1 MRVFVTGGT
10 GLVGSRLVKK
20 LLDRG
25 DQVTVLTRRL
35 AVARDLFGAGC
46 TPVEGDPMKP
56 DEWMKTLGDCEGV
69 IHLAGEN
76 IFGKRWSEEFKAA
89 LYDSRIKST
98 QNIVQALAV
107 QPKRADGS
115 PKVLVN
121 ASAIGFYGP
130 HGDEELDENSSPGQ
144 DFLSHLCV
152 EWEKAARAIE
162 PVGVRLAIVR
172 VGVVL
177 DKKGGASKQMLLP
190 FKMGAGGPVGNGQQ
204 YISWIHHEDIVGIFL
219 MALDNPEAI
228 GPINGTAPNP
238 VTSKAF
244 GKALGAALH
253 RPAFLPAPVFM
264 LRLMLGEVTDL
275 LANGQRVIP
284 RKVMALGYAYKYP
297 TVEIAL
303 SSIVSEPSV

>member
-20 LLDRG
+20 LLERG
-25 DQVTVLTRRL
+25 DQVTLLTRRL
-35 AVARDLFGAGC
+35 GVAKDLFGAGC

-56 DEWMKTLGDCEGV
+56 GEWMKTLGDCDGV

-76 IFGKRWSEEFKAA
+76 IFGKRWNTEFKAQ
-89 LYDSRIKST
+89 LFDSRIKST
-98 QNIVQALAV
+98 QNIVQSLAV
-107 QPKRADGS
+107 QPRRADGS

-121 ASAIGFYGP
+121 TSAIGYYGP
-130 HGDEELDENSSPGQ
+130 RGDEELDESSPPAH
-144 DFLSHLCV
+144 DFLAHLCV
-152 EWEKAARAIE
+152 EWERAAR
-162 PVGVRLAIVR
+162 PVEGVGIRLALVR

-177 DKKGGASKQMLLP
+177 DKKGGALKQMLLP
-190 FKMGAGGPVGNGQQ
+190 FKLGAGGPVGNGKQ
-204 YISWIHHEDIVGIFL
+204 YVSWIHHEDMVGIFM
-219 MALDNPEAI
+219 MALDNSQAS

-253 RPAFLPAPVFM
+253 RPAFLPTPSFA
-264 LRLMLGEVTDL
+264 LRLGLGEVADVVAT
-275 LANGQRVIP
+275 GQRVIP
-284 RKVMALGYAYKYP
+284 RKTMALGYAYRYP

-303 SSIVSEPSV
+303 SSIVAEP

>member
-25 DQVTVLTRRL
+25 DQVTLLTRRPD
-35 AVARDLFGAGC
+35 VARDLFGAGC
-46 TPVEGDPMKP
+46 TPLEGDPVKP
-56 DEWMKTLGDCEGV
+56 GEWMKTLGDCDGV
-69 IHLAGEN
+69 LHLAGEN
-76 IFGKRWSEEFKAA
+76 VFGRRWNEEVKA
-89 LYDSRIKST
+89 LLFDSRIKST

-107 QPKRADGS
+107 QPRRPDGS
-115 PKVLVN
+115 AKVLVN
-121 ASAIGFYGP
+121 ASAIGIYGP
-130 HGDEELDENSSPGQ
+130 HGDEELDETSPPAN
-144 DFLSHLCV
+144 DFLAHLCV
-152 EWEKAARAIE
+152 EWEKAAKAVE

-177 DKKGGASKQMLLP
+177 DKKGGALAKMWLP
-190 FKMGAGGPVGNGQQ
+190 FKLGAGGPVGSGQQ
-204 YISWIHHEDIVGIFL
+204 YVSWIHHDDIVGIFL
-219 MALDNPEAI
+219 MALDNPEAS

-253 RPAFLPAPVFM
+253 RPAFLPTPVFM
-264 LRLMLGEVTDL
+264 LRLLLGEVADL
-275 LANGQRVIP
+275 VTTGQRVLP
-284 RKVMALGYAYKYP
+284 KKAMALGYAYKYP

-303 SSIVSEPSV
+303 SSIVGEP